1 MHDWNKGVTCL
12 DDAFTRAHAFFKS
25 KIIWG
30 APLLG
35 FSKNFFPIMFL
46 KRKHK
51 SKTKQICATEFSRLL
66 YYGSWVTQTNV
77 SIWWC
82 YKACQR
88 RHANTFHTHVSIC
101 DCLKH
106 AKASCS
112 IYYKQRHRKKL
123 RHKKKKFAEC
133 LPSASN
139 ALLSLLDGD
148 VQ

>member
-1 MHDWNKGVTCL
+1 MHDWNTWRDVFL
-12 DDAFTRAHAFFKS
+12 MMRSLARMHFS
-25 KIIWG
+25 NLKIIWG
-30 APLLG
+30 APPYLV
-35 FSKNFFPIMFL
+35 SPKNFFPIMFL

-112 IYYKQRHRKKL
+112 IYYKQRLEKNYVTKKIN
-123 RHKKKKFAEC
+123 RMFRFCVKCVAFPVEKEK
-133 LPSASN
+133 
-139 ALLSLLDGD
+139 
-148 VQ
+148 